1 MYCLSYIALVGWVF
15 YSFSKKYSQQKEIVQ
30 QSEIIIDQLKNEKL
44 ETEITHKNR
53 ELISTSLHLAHK
65 NEVFKKVKNDILK
78 LAKKCTD
85 LSTKQ
90 NLEAIIKVLSNEEGT
105 DSGWAQFVE
114 HFNKL
119 HTGFFDKLKEKY
131 PDLSSKDLKM
141 CAMLRMNLSSK
152 EIATL
157 SNITTR
163 GVEGARYRLR
173 KKFNLEG
180 RDNLIDFLMG
190 DF

>member
-90 NLEAIIKVLSNEEGT
+90 NLEAIIKVLSNEEGYLLPQNIQWYPLLL
-105 DSGWAQFVE
+105 G
-114 HFNKL
+114 
-119 HTGFFDKLKEKY
+119 KLK
-131 PDLSSKDLKM
+131 DSSRK
-141 CAMLRMNLSSK
+141 NLLLPLLIQNDNK
-152 EIATL
+152 
-157 SNITTR
+157 
-163 GVEGARYRLR
+163 RLPICCV
-173 KKFNLEG
+173 LQP
-180 RDNLIDFLMG
+180 
-190 DF
+190 